1 MAAILGLAHD
11 LFLSSAALVGGG
23 RVQAAVA
30 EERLS
35 RRKRDK
41 GFPALAMRECLRLGG
56 VPLSGLA
63 SVAVSWNP
71 ARHLEFPLERLSA
84 NARFRGEYLYA
95 VPNMVLGHSG
105 APSGRWVEQSFDG
118 LAPRLLFLDHHDCH
132 AANAFYLSPWSEA
145 AYLTAD
151 GRGEVATVTWGRASR
166 EAGLERGGETRF
178 PHSLGMMYAAVTQHL
193 GFRPDDEEW
202 KVMALAGSGA
212 PRRTA
217 YERLRP
223 LVEADPESMHVW
235 VDQRHFSF
243 ASPEAAGGRF
253 CTASFTERFG
263 PPRAP
268 DAPIESAHRDL
279 ARAVQD
285 VFEEA
290 LAALLTG
297 LHRRIPVPRLVA
309 GGGCFMNSAFNG
321 RITRLTPFREVFI
334 SSCPDDAG
342 ASVGAALLADAR
354 LGGRAAAEP
363 PRGDFWGPSYEED
376 IPATLQRF
384 GLAHRR
390 LDDPAREV
398 AEILAG
404 GQLVGWFQ
412 GRMEFGQ
419 RALGH
424 RSILADPRH
433 PQSRERLAATVKPR
447 EEFRPFAPA
456 VLAERVHE
464 WFDVPP
470 AFRAPFMESVQSFRE
485 EVRARVPAVVH
496 VDGTGRLQTV
506 ERSDDPLFH
515 DLLLRFEEKT
525 GVPLLLNTSFNTSG
539 EPIVCTPADAVRTFF
554 ASGLDVLVLGD
565 RLVAK

>member
-1 MAAILGLAHD
+1 VATLGLAHD
-11 LFLSSAALVGGG
+11 LFLSSAALVSGG
-23 RVQAAVA
+23 RVRAAVA

-41 GFPALAMRECLRLGG
+41 GFPARAMRECLRMGG
-56 VPLSGLA
+56 LQLPDLKA
-63 SVAVSWNP
+63 VAVSWNP

-105 APSGRWVEQSFDG
+105 VASGRWVEQSFDG
-118 LAPRLLFLDHHDCH
+118 PAPRMLFLDHHDCH
-132 AANAFYLSPWSEA
+132 AANAFYLSPWTEA

-166 EAGLERGGETRF
+166 ESGLERQGETRF
-178 PHSLGMMYAAVTQHL
+178 PHSLGLLYGAVTQHL

-202 KVMALAGSGA
+202 KVMALAACGA
-212 PRRTA
+212 PRGTA
-217 YERLRP
+217 YARLRP
-223 LVEADPESMHVW
+223 LVEADPASMQLW

-253 CTASFTERFG
+253 CTPSFAEAFG

-268 DAPIESAHRDL
+268 DAPVESAHRDL
-279 ARAVQD
+279 ARALQD
-285 VFEEA
+285 VFEET

-297 LHRRIPVPRLVA
+297 LHRRTGQERLVA
-309 GGGCFMNSAFNG
+309 GGGCFMNSVFNG
-321 RITRLTPFREVFI
+321 RVSRLTPFREVFV

-354 LGGRAAAEP
+354 LGGGPPAEP
-363 PRGDFWGPSYEED
+363 HRDDFWGPSYEEE
-376 IPATLQRF
+376 IPGLLARF

-398 AEILAG
+398 ASLIASG
-404 GQLVGWFQ
+404 RLVGWFQ

-424 RSILADPRH
+424 RSILADPRNA
-433 PQSRERLAATVKPR
+433 QSRARLATAVKQR

-464 WFDVPP
+464 WFDVPSS
-470 AFRAPFMESVQSFRE
+470 FRAPFMESVQPFRE
-485 EVRARVPAVVH
+485 EMRARVPAVVH

-506 ERSDDPLFH
+506 ERGDHPLFH
-515 DLLLRFEEKT
+515 DLLRRFEEQA
-525 GVPLLLNTSFNTSG
+525 GVPLVLNTSFNVSG
-539 EPIVCTPADAVRTFF
+539 EPIVCSPSDAVRTFF

-565 RLVAK
+565 RLLAK